1 MSDAHEYLGPDD
13 GARSDDEPRQL
24 LSLQAFRIAVVVLLL
39 VTAASAVG
47 SFAIAR
53 EQKADSDKLYC
64 LTFLSGSDL
73 EDPDPADQQMLEM
86 WDCDL
91 DLLRELSRNDG
102 EGRGTFG

>member
-13 GARSDDEPRQL
+13 GAPSDDGPRQL
-24 LSLQAFRIAVVVLLL
+24 LTLQAFRIAVVVLLL
-39 VTAASAVG
+39 VTAASATG
-47 SFAIAR
+47 SFVIAQ
-53 EQKADSDKLYC
+53 EQKADSDRLYC
-64 LTFLSGSDL
+64 LTFLSGSDV

-102 EGRGTFG
+102 DDGGSFG